1 MADWYDLS
9 FHYHINDKAIDCRR
23 FGDVDV
29 PTDDIAEFFQLTG
42 MRWDENKQRT
52 KMRFFDAGDIALFKM
67 KFGIE

>member
-1 MADWYDLS
+1 MAEWYHLPYR
-9 FHYHINDKAIDCRR
+9 YHVNDKSIVCRR

-42 MRWDENKQRT
+42 IRYDENTQRT
-52 KMRFFDAGDIALFKM
+52 IMRFFDQGDITLFKM